1 MPSGSRIFRLRSNRT
16 SKHRSEITITIGNYP
31 ELEPELAREVALTH
45 LVEIAKGNN
54 PNEKSLDR
62 KRKGVVL
69 LRVFKDYKAHNTHL
83 KDRTAQRYE
92 AVLNRNLHDWINKP
106 LGDIS
111 REKISN
117 RHRELTERSPSEAD
131 NTFRVLRALF
141 NFAKEEYRGQ
151 ESEIFFDENP
161 VEILKHRKQWN
172 NVKCKTTHVK
182 KSDLPK
188 WWRVIFK
195 EWEQARAA
203 REVYRA
209 SVCCSL
215 LVALLTGLR
224 KNEILSLEWH
234 HVDFN
239 NDALSVN
246 DTKNGDSLELP
257 ISPLL
262 KSILLTQ
269 KAFTCEKYAFPS
281 PGFGRVKEPK
291 KVIADLNKLVG
302 FAIGYHDLRR
312 TFATIAEGAV
322 VGGYALKRLLNHRT
336 SRSDVTA
343 GYTILTAEELRE
355 PSAKIEQRII
365 EIAQVGDH

>member
-1 MPSGSRIFRLRSNRT
+1 MRVFQDYQAHNKNIKAVTAN
-16 SKHRSEITITIGNYP
+16 KYE
-31 ELEPELAREVALTH
+31 A
-45 LVEIAKGNN
+45 
-54 PNEKSLDR
+54 
-62 KRKGVVL
+62 L
-69 LRVFKDYKAHNTHL
+69 LR
-83 KDRTAQRYE
+83 
-92 AVLNRNLHDWINKP
+92 RNLADWIENP
-106 LGDIS
+106 LLYIS
-111 REKISN
+111 REQISE
-117 RHRELTERSPSEAD
+117 RHRVLSDHSQAQAD
-131 NTFRVLRALF
+131 GTFRVLRALF

-172 NVKCKTTHVK
+172 NVKRKTTHVK

-188 WWRVIFK
+188 WWRVVFK
-195 EWEQARAA
+195 EWEQAKAD

-224 KNEILSLEWH
+224 KNEILSLEWR

-239 NDALSVN
+239 NDILTVN
-246 DTKNGDSLELP
+246 DTKNGDALELP

-262 KSILLTQ
+262 KSILLSQ
-269 KAFTCEKYAFPS
+269 KAFTREKYAFPS

-291 KVIADLNKLVG
+291 KVTADLNKLVG
-302 FAIGYHDLRR
+302 FPIGYHDLRR

-336 SRSDVTA
+336 ARSDVTA

-355 PSAKIEQRII
+355 PAAKIELRII
-365 EIAQVGDH
+365 EIAQVGGH